1 MHSTG
6 WFRVYDW
13 QRVQESGLW
22 IRSTFEYGAQ
32 IDRNQGKNLREISLL
47 KPIQNFG
54 LVRFGAETEVVS
66 RFGEE
71 MNDQLGGEVVEKF
84 TFEQQST
91 NVIEMLDFT
100 SRYVELFLK

>member
-1 MHSTG
+1 M
-6 WFRVYDW
+6 
-13 QRVQESGLW
+13 
-22 IRSTFEYGAQ
+22 
-32 IDRNQGKNLREISLL
+32 
-47 KPIQNFG
+47 
-54 LVRFGAETEVVS
+54 VRFGAETEIVS

-100 SRYVELFLK
+100 SRYVVDSTFQLLSYLGTSPNKAHIVMKSY

>member
-1 MHSTG
+1 M
-6 WFRVYDW
+6 
-13 QRVQESGLW
+13 
-22 IRSTFEYGAQ
+22 
-32 IDRNQGKNLREISLL
+32 
-47 KPIQNFG
+47 
-54 LVRFGAETEVVS
+54 VRFGAETEIVS

-100 SRYVELFLK
+100 SRYVLDSTFLLFCYLGTSTNKAHIAMKSY

>member
-1 MHSTG
+1 M
-6 WFRVYDW
+6 
-13 QRVQESGLW
+13 
-22 IRSTFEYGAQ
+22 
-32 IDRNQGKNLREISLL
+32 
-47 KPIQNFG
+47 
-54 LVRFGAETEVVS
+54 VRFGAETEIVS

-100 SRYVELFLK
+100 SRYVVDLIVLQVLIKARL